1 MIYDICSN
9 RTTYSYTQGEV
20 VVHELLIAMI
30 CIFPQDSRAF
40 EILQA
45 AKGMQESLRKAFEA
59 RDTRIDAVQLA
70 IPQLFWQDA
79 IYQDS

>member
-1 MIYDICSN
+1 MNCLHATTCS
-9 RTTYSYTQGEV
+9 T
-20 VVHELLIAMI
+20 
-30 CIFPQDSRAF
+30 FPQDSRAF

-45 AKGMQESLRKAFEA
+45 AKGMQESLRRALEG
-59 RDTRIDAVQLA
+59 RDSQIDAAQLA

>member
-1 MIYDICSN
+1 MRYVAIAL
-9 RTTYSYTQGEV
+9 TYPHSQGEV
-20 VVHELLIAMI
+20 LRTWIADMPTT
-30 CIFPQDSRAF
+30 CSSFPQDSRAF

-45 AKGMQESLRKAFEA
+45 AKGMQESLRRAFEG
-59 RDTRIDAVQLA
+59 RDSQIDAVQLA

>member
-1 MIYDICSN
+1 
-9 RTTYSYTQGEV
+9 
-20 VVHELLIAMI
+20 MI

-45 AKGMQESLRKAFEA
+45 AKGMQESLRKAFEG